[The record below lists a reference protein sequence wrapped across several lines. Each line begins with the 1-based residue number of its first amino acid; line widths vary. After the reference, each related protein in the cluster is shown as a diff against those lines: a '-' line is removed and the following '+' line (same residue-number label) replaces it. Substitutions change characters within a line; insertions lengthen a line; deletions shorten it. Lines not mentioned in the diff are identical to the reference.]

1 MIDKIPHIPGAT
13 PIDDISGLKIRSI
26 NTLDQLYDVEFENT
40 AKAISKYLAS
50 KPTKRMAPFN
60 LNWVK
65 KLHREMFG
73 DVWTWAGKIRQTE
86 KNIGIKPFQI
96 ETSLQN
102 LLNDLVVWQSSDM
115 DLIEQAARLHHRAVF
130 IHPFDNG
137 NGRWAR
143 LLANIWLKKNG
154 GIVTVWPESDMTK
167 GTSKIRDE
175 YLIAL
180 KVADNGSNDKLI
192 DIHRRYT
199 ETKV

>member
-1 MIDKIPHIPGAT
+1 MEKILHIPGAT

-26 NTLDQLYDVEFENT
+26 STLDQLYEVEFENT
-40 AKAISKYLAS
+40 AKAISKYMAR

-60 LNWVK
+60 LNWIK

-73 DVWTWAGKIRQTE
+73 DVWVWAGKIRQTE
-86 KNIGIKPFQI
+86 KNILIKPFQI
-96 ETSLQN
+96 ETSLQD
-102 LLNDLVVWQSSDM
+102 LLDDLFVWQESDM
-115 DLIEQAARLHHRAVF
+115 DLIEQAALLHHRAVK

-143 LLANIWLKKNG
+143 LLANIWLKQNSG
-154 GIVTVWPESDMTK
+154 AVTDWPEKDMTK

-175 YLIAL
+175 YLKAL
-180 KVADNGSNDKLI
+180 QTADNGSYDKLI

-199 ETKV
+199 ETKE

>member
-26 NTLDQLYDVEFENT
+26 NTLGQLYEAEFENT
-40 AKAISKYLAS
+40 AKAVSKYLVS
-50 KPTKRMAPFN
+50 KPTNRMAPFN
-60 LNWVK
+60 LNWIK

-96 ETSLQN
+96 ETSLQD
-102 LLNDLVVWQSSDM
+102 LLDDLFVWQNRDM
-115 DLIEQAARLHHRAVF
+115 DLIEQAATLHYKAVF

-143 LLANIWLKKNG
+143 LLANIWLKKNS
-154 GIVTVWPESDMTK
+154 GIVTVWPENDMTK

-175 YLIAL
+175 YLQAL
-180 KVADNGSNDKLI
+180 KAADNGSYDKLI

-199 ETKV
+199 ETKE